1 VPEDRAAG
9 ARGRRTSRGPL
20 RQRLFRWSSVATGVA
35 VAAGL
40 AGCGAGASAA
50 PEAIG
55 PEATGALAV
64 VVGAHS
70 NMPPAALAGRS
81 ASAVDMALGQQS
93 TFSMVV
99 ADGAPFDATATAE
112 LVDREVIDEA
122 VAGARAQ
129 TAESDLL
136 GALHR
141 AAEAVAGEPG
151 LRTLVVLDS
160 GLSTAGP
167 LTFTT
172 PGMFDAQPQEVAD
185 ALRDGQQL
193 PDLSG
198 VRVVFHGLGDTAE
211 PQQPLDPIRRAQLV
225 NIWSAVVRTA
235 GAASIQ
241 VEGKP
246 LGGEPVPG
254 LPPVARIET
263 GPGYRC
269 EGTTMTLTGG
279 PFAYRPNT
287 DEFID
292 PAATLNALRPVAE
305 QVRAGRID
313 SVLFGTTAAVGDPAD
328 QIRFSDERAQAVADL
343 LIELQ
348 VPIPLLH
355 VEGQGSDFPGY
366 VTDRDAAG
374 RLIPAAAALNR
385 TVRIQFS
392 APVACG

>member
-1 VPEDRAAG
+1 VPEDRAVG
-9 ARGRRTSRGPL
+9 APGRSTNRGPL
-20 RQRLFRWSSVATGVA
+20 RQRLSRWSPVAAAVA
-35 VAAGL
+35 LAAGL

-50 PEAIG
+50 PEETG

-70 NMPPAALAGRS
+70 NMPPAALEGRS
-81 ASAVDMALGQQS
+81 ASAVDMALRQQS
-93 TFSMVV
+93 MFSMVV
-99 ADGAPFDATATAE
+99 ADGAPFDATASAE
-112 LVDREVIDEA
+112 QVDRQVIDEA
-122 VAGARAQ
+122 IAGARAQ
-129 TAESDLL
+129 VAESDLL
-136 GALHR
+136 GAIGR
-141 AAEAVAGEPG
+141 AAEGLVGEPG

-172 PGMFDAQPQEVAD
+172 PGMLDAQPLEVAD
-185 ALRDGQQL
+185 ALRNAQQL

-198 VRVVFHGLGDTAE
+198 VRVVFHGLGDTAA

-241 VEGKP
+241 VEGTP
-246 LGGEPVPG
+246 RTGEPVAG
-254 LPPVARIET
+254 LPPVSTIET
-263 GPGYRC
+263 GLGYRC

-279 PFAYRPNT
+279 PFAYRPDT
-287 DEFID
+287 AEFLD

-305 QVRAGRID
+305 QLRAGRID
-313 SVLFGTTAAVGDPAD
+313 SVLFGTTAAVGSPVD

-355 VEGQGSDFPGY
+355 VEGRGSNFPGY
-366 VTDRDAAG
+366 VTDWDAVG
-374 RLIPAAAALNR
+374 HLLPAAAALNR
-385 TVRIQFS
+385 TVRIEFS
-392 APVACG
+392 APVVCG